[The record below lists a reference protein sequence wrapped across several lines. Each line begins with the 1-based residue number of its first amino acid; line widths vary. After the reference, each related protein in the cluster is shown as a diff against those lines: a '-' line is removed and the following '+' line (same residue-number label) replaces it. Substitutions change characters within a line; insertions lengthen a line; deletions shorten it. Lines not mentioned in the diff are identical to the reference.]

1 MMRFFVC
8 SGMERAA
15 GELFRAAETV
25 PGVSP
30 RCSAMV
36 LRVTLSS
43 LRKPDFSL
51 GGGVIQRTLR
61 VSSKIGIWEMA
72 YPSARVPPARFARRP
87 VSRDSSSSWALSGE
101 FSAHQPRTRLHP
113 RTRGA
118 TRIVADYL
126 CARRQQLRGL
136 LALLW
141 VVFLARAGGDV
152 DSPNEPRAKARLG
165 HRHEVG
171 TDHQRRSL
179 CHFHGLAARGCPNY
193 CGAGT
198 NVGRVW
204 KCPCR
209 S

>member
-8 SGMERAA
+8 WGMERAA

-43 LRKPDFSL
+43 LREPDFSL

-87 VSRDSSSSWALSGE
+87 VSRDSSSTWALSDE
-101 FSAHQPRTRLHP
+101 FSAHQTRTRFRSRTGMACPILPSWRIPLLFFRISLFLFDTARPDGRRDLH
-113 RTRGA
+113 
-118 TRIVADYL
+118 
-126 CARRQQLRGL
+126 
-136 LALLW
+136 
-141 VVFLARAGGDV
+141 
-152 DSPNEPRAKARLG
+152 
-165 HRHEVG
+165 
-171 TDHQRRSL
+171 HQ
-179 CHFHGLAARGCPNY
+179 
-193 CGAGT
+193 
-198 NVGRVW
+198 
-204 KCPCR
+204 
-209 S
+209 